1 MKKNKILKLRLNE
14 DIAKKLA
21 YVAESEGVSLQNL
34 IVLMAR
40 QKIQYFERVMGNIK
54 PNMLQS
60 VDLTEFESEENEDK

>member
-21 YVAESEGVSLQNL
+21 FVAQSEGVSLQNL
-34 IVLMAR
+34 IILMAR
-40 QKIQYFERVMGNIK
+40 QKIQYFERVKGNIK
-54 PNMLQS
+54 PNMLEG